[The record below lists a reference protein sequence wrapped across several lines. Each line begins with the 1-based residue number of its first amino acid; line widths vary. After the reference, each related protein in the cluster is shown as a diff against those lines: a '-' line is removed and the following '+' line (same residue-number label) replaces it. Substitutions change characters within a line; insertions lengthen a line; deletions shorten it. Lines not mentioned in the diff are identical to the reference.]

1 MRSSL
6 DVQVDATTLTGISY
20 NYIVFNMS
28 SVTSSNRER
37 AESVDY
43 IAEHLP
49 GRAVILVRLL
59 IKQVRTRE
67 ISRTELEVL
76 SILAEGPRRITE
88 LTELEGTAQPTMTLL
103 VKRLQEKG
111 WVQREGLACDGRVV
125 IVSITEAGRDAQQRY
140 RALFLAAMRS
150 DLQELSDP
158 QLQAL
163 AAATETI
170 SSFVDDLQQQTGRS
184 QRDADGRERRAIEG
198 ELISQMRTQARR
210 RARG

>member
-1 MRSSL
+1 
-6 DVQVDATTLTGISY
+6 
-20 NYIVFNMS
+20 MS
-28 SVTSSNRER
+28 AVTSSRTER
-37 AESVDY
+37 AGWVDY

-59 IKQVRTRE
+59 VKQVRTRE

-103 VKRLQEKG
+103 VRRLQEKG
-111 WVQREGLACDGRVV
+111 WVQREGLECDGRVV
-125 IVSITEAGRDAQQRY
+125 IVSITDAGRDAQQRY
-140 RALFLAAMRS
+140 RALFLAAMRT
-150 DLQELSDP
+150 DLDDLSDE

-170 SSFVDDLQQQTGRS
+170 SSFVDDLQQQG
-184 QRDADGRERRAIEG
+184 
-198 ELISQMRTQARR
+198 
-210 RARG
+210 